1 MSGDAWIV
9 FTAKAARTFCY
20 GYLGVLFPI
29 LLSRAGLGAPAIGVA
44 VALTLLSS
52 AVFTM
57 AVRRPAERFGPP
69 AVLAALACLIVVS
82 GALFWVA
89 AQPWLIVLAAMI
101 GNIAVGT
108 GESGPFLTLEQV
120 GLARLGSR
128 DGMTRLYSAY
138 NLTGYAAAA
147 AGAALVARED
157 IPVAALFAAFSA
169 AGLLQAGLYAV
180 LKSPRLDVPSRSVA
194 STYPSRPL
202 VRRLAALFSLD
213 AFAGGFIV
221 QSLVLYWLHV
231 RFGLRVSTLGL
242 VAAATQAVT
251 GASYLMA
258 PGLAARFGLVN
269 AMVFTHLFSNLV
281 LISIAFA
288 PTAGA
293 AVGLLLFRHLFSQI
307 DVPTRQAYLMG
318 AVEDH
323 ERESAASLTNTS
335 RTLAQSVSPALT
347 GWVMEAMAL
356 SAPFLLGG
364 SLKIAYDLMLYATV
378 RRWDGRRRVELI
390 GSGRTPR

>member
-1 MSGDAWIV
+1 MGRDVWIL
-9 FTAKAARTFCY
+9 FTAKAVRTFCY
-20 GYLGVLFPI
+20 GYLGVLLPI
-29 LLSRAGLGAPAIGVA
+29 YLSRAGLGAPAVGVA

-69 AVLAALACLIVVS
+69 AVLAALACLIAVS
-82 GALFWVA
+82 GALFLVSTH
-89 AQPWLIVLAAMI
+89 PWLIVLAAMI

-128 DGMTRLYSAY
+128 EGMTRLYSTY
-138 NLTGYAAAA
+138 NLTGYGAAAM
-147 AGAALVARED
+147 GALLVAREE
-157 IPVAALFAAFSA
+157 IPAFALFAGFSA
-169 AGLLQAGLYAV
+169 AGVLQAGLYAA
-180 LKSPRLDVPSRSVA
+180 LKSPARHVSEPGKTA
-194 STYPSRPL
+194 AHPSRPL

-213 AFAGGFIV
+213 SFAGGFIV
-221 QSLVLYWLHV
+221 QSLVLYWLHL
-231 RFGLRVSTLGL
+231 RFGLPLPTLGL

-258 PGLAARFGLVN
+258 PGLASRFGLVN

-281 LISIAFA
+281 LIAIAFA

-293 AVGLLLFRHLFSQI
+293 AIGLLLFRHLFSQI
-307 DVPTRQAYLMG
+307 DVPTRQAYLMA

-323 ERESAASLTNTS
+323 EREAAASLTNTS
-335 RTLAQSVSPALT
+335 RALAQSVSPALT
-347 GWVMEAMAL
+347 GWVMEALAL
-356 SAPFLLGG
+356 SAPFILGG
-364 SLKIAYDLMLYATV
+364 GLKIAYDLMLYAAV
-378 RRWDGRRRVELI
+378 RRWDGRRRAEVP
-390 GSGRTPR
+390 GPS

>member
-1 MSGDAWIV
+1 MGRELWII
-9 FTAKAARTFCY
+9 FAAKAIRTFCY

-29 LLSRAGLGAPAIGVA
+29 LLSRAGLGTPAVGVA

-69 AVLAALACLIVVS
+69 AVLAVLACLIAVS
-82 GALFWVA
+82 GALLLVA
-89 AQPWLIVLAAMI
+89 GQPWLIVLAAMI

-108 GESGPFLTLEQV
+108 GESGPFLTMEQV
-120 GLARLGSR
+120 GLARLKSK
-128 DGMTRLYSAY
+128 DGMTRIYSAY

-147 AGAALVARED
+147 VGAALVAREE
-157 IPVAALFAAFSA
+157 IPVSALFAIFSA
-169 AGLLQAGLYAV
+169 AGVLQVGLYSA
-180 LKSPRLDVPSRSVA
+180 LKAPGRNTPARISAATS
-194 STYPSRPL
+194 PSRPL
-202 VRRLAALFSLD
+202 VRRLAVLFSMD
-213 AFAGGFIV
+213 SFAGGFIV

-231 RFGLRVSTLGL
+231 RFGLQLSTLGL
-242 VAAATQAVT
+242 VAAATQVVT

-281 LISIAFA
+281 LIAIAFA
-288 PTAGA
+288 PTASV

-335 RTLAQSVSPALT
+335 RTLAQSISPALT
-347 GWVMEAMAL
+347 GWVMETLAL

-364 SLKIAYDLMLYATV
+364 GIKIAYDLLLYATV
-378 RRWDGRRRVELI
+378 RRWDGRRRREDLQSPSSV
-390 GSGRTPR
+390 